1 MTEFEIK
8 AKGGVTY
15 LKEELQRILKLS
27 NGDGK
32 FKGLANFK
40 TVVLYPKSA
49 TPEEILKSLEV
60 IKKDLELRAEE
71 EKKSNP

>member
-15 LKEELQRILKLS
+15 LKEELQRILRLS

-40 TVVLYPKSA
+40 TVVLYPRDAS
-49 TPEEILKSLEV
+49 PEEILKSLDV
-60 IKKDLELRAEE
+60 IRKDLKLRAEE
-71 EKKSNP
+71 RKR